1 MNACPSAGGERVSLL
16 GWGEVGWGGVGWAG
30 GFLAA
35 LPLWDCST
43 DVRTHGEAAV
53 GRRKRRRREWKHVS
67 LRGLSSSHF
76 SLLLSLSFPLV
87 LPIRTPPFH
96 CGLVNFSAVPRL
108 RPFAS
113 TSFFFFFFAM
123 TAHNSASIVSF
134 YVLSVT

>member
-16 GWGEVGWGGVGWAG
+16 GWGEVGWGVLSSASPVELLHRRPHSQRG
-30 GFLAA
+30 
-35 LPLWDCST
+35 SSK
-43 DVRTHGEAAV
+43 V
-53 GRRKRRRREWKHVS
+53 GRQKRRRREWKHVS
-67 LRGLSSSHF
+67 LRGLSSLHF

-96 CGLVNFSAVPRL
+96 CGLVKFSAVPRL

-113 TSFFFFFFAM
+113 TSFFFPVM